1 MDTRVTMPKTLNIKF
16 GQHPVW
22 TECPCCDQV
31 ITSSV
36 ESRIRGGGKVF
47 AVVCICCGLLMASL
61 LLLLASLREFTHY
74 CPQCGARLGAGKPK
88 LSAKDLAIIAFIFL
102 FQVAVATIFIFC
114 VKKVLSFD
122 PQEINSLFT
131 MYERLEAATRQ
142 E

>member
-1 MDTRVTMPKTLNIKF
+1 MPKTLNIKF

-36 ESRIRGGGKVF
+36 ESRVRGGGQVF
-47 AVVCICCGLLMASL
+47 AGVCICCGLLMASR